1 MSSIVNTSEAAF
13 QDDVLEAKSP
23 VLVDFWAPWCGYCT
37 KLSPVLDEVVA
48 ELGDKIK
55 IVKVNVDEN
64 RAIAQKYGVMSLP
77 TMVVFK
83 NGEPG
88 ERLMGFMPRANLIA
102 KLNPLL

>member
-1 MSSIVNTSEAAF
+1 MSNITNTGESTF

-37 KLSPVLDEVVA
+37 KLSPVLDEVA
-48 ELGDKIK
+48 SELGDKIQ

-64 RAIAQKYGVMSLP
+64 RSLAQKYGVMSLP
-77 TMVVFK
+77 TMIVFK

-88 ERLMGFMPRANLIA
+88 ERLMGFIPKANLTA

>member
-1 MSSIVNTSEAAF
+1 MSSVINTSEAAF
-13 QDDVLEAKSP
+13 QDDVLEAKGP

-37 KLSPVLDEVVA
+37 KLSPILDEVA
-48 ELGDKIK
+48 GELGDKIK

-64 RAIAQKYGVMSLP
+64 RAISQKYGVMSLP
-77 TMVVFK
+77 TMMVFK

-88 ERLMGFMPRANLIA
+88 ERLMGFMPRVNLIA

>member
-1 MSSIVNTSEAAF
+1 MSTIVNTNEAAF
-13 QDDVLEAKSP
+13 QEDVLEVKTP

-37 KLSPVLDEVVA
+37 KLSPVLEEVAA
-48 ELGDKIK
+48 EMGDKIK
-55 IVKVNVDEN
+55 IVKVNVDES
-64 RAIAQKYGVMSLP
+64 RPISQKYGVMSLP

-88 ERLMGFMPRANLIA
+88 ERLMGFMPKTNLIS